1 MAIINEKKNDKSTIV
16 LKQYTFLYYNN
27 TIFNQDHRIMSF
39 FERNNVHFTNNLLLL
54 QKKHYGEL
62 RNNTCGR

>member
-1 MAIINEKKNDKSTIV
+1 
-16 LKQYTFLYYNN
+16 
-27 TIFNQDHRIMSF
+27 MSF

-54 QKKHYGEL
+54 QKKYYGEL